1 MAGFNRLRT
10 HDQTSLLLFAN
21 ILKLVLL
28 IDFYFLTNNIKHVNL
43 AEFLKRCLKTGQNIR
58 TGNLVSGHRGDD
70 VQSFQLPINNFQGH
84 RRF

>member
-43 AEFLKRCLKTGQNIR
+43 AEFLRRAKDGPEYSHREPGFWSPRWRCSKFSIA
-58 TGNLVSGHRGDD
+58 DK
-70 VQSFQLPINNFQGH
+70 
-84 RRF
+84 